1 MNNKANIN
9 RQKKKQIPRY
19 IIVSILIIVVL
30 LVVIPLTTIY
40 MLTKAYDDQIRNET
54 TKTSAFIRKTVR
66 SFIDGAYNLS
76 SELAT
81 NPAILTMN
89 GDILSPILTDCVNRN
104 DYMVLLYVTGMDG
117 MQVARSSG
125 QLGDRSGRFWFK
137 QMNETRQPFVSPS
150 YYSLTGNMP
159 CTSVFLPMYS
169 QRSFQSQNDSDE
181 MIGIFG
187 ADIDLKYLQQL
198 AEQFANPDSGLHS
211 FIIDGEGVVIAHP
224 DYNYLE
230 TLTNYKTLI
239 RTVSVTDEYGNKLLN
254 PDTSVVTME
263 EEFTVS
269 DSFSNMISSVMS
281 GNSGLDVVE
290 YNGKSYYMS
299 YEPINLPGF
308 SDSWS
313 VVTMQDRSIAMNAVS
328 RLIIQVIIIV
338 AIIIII
344 FTVLIYTL
352 FKTLRKTMTHLETA
366 NDRFKIMFDSN
377 PYINL
382 LFNSR
387 FEVIDCNSVALD
399 FMGFESK
406 EQMSAGF
413 AERVTK
419 SLPKIQP
426 DGRITTSLK
435 ERLLAAVEKGVEKFE
450 TALHLEDRERI
461 IDVEFKKISY
471 DDSFAIIANAHD
483 ITDIRRRE
491 LELKKARMEAEIAS
505 QSKSN
510 FLANM
515 SHEMRTPMNAI
526 IGMTAIGKKSESI
539 EEKNH
544 ALNKIGDASSHLLGV
559 INDVLD
565 MAKIEADKL
574 ELSPIEFCFE
584 RVLQKVLTVVN
595 FRVEEKEQRL
605 TVNIDKNIPR
615 FLIGDEQRLVQ
626 IITNLMSNAV
636 KFTPEGGHIS
646 LNAFLVSEN
655 EGNCELRIEVTDSG
669 IGISTE
675 QKERLFLAFE
685 QAEAGTSRQY
695 GGTGLGLTISKRIID
710 LMGGKIWVE
719 SDLGKGAKFIFTVKA
734 QRSDKVDENLDLFH
748 KNKGDNTNGGEFT
761 GKNLLVAEDVEIN
774 REILISLL
782 HDTGISI
789 DCAEN
794 GEEVLKMVETNP
806 DKYDIIFMDVQ
817 MPFMNGHEATR
828 RIRAFEASRHEK
840 SSTSFTTGET
850 RSNNRNLRRQIPI
863 IALTA
868 NVFKSDIEDCL
879 TAGMDDHLGKPLDI
893 DRVIEKLRVYLK

>member
-1 MNNKANIN
+1 MNNKKIN
-9 RQKKKQIPRY
+9 QQKKNQIPRFF
-19 IIVSILIIVVL
+19 IVSIFIIVIL

-40 MLTKAYDDQIRNET
+40 ILTKAYDDQIRNET

-66 SFIDGAYNLS
+66 SFVDGAYNLS

-81 NPAILTMN
+81 NPAILTMKN
-89 GDILSPILTDCVNRN
+89 DILSPILADCVNRN
-104 DYMVLLYVTGMDG
+104 DYMVLLYITGMDG
-117 MQVARSSG
+117 MQIARSSG

-137 QMNETRQPFVSPS
+137 QMKVTGQPFVSPS

-159 CTSVFLPMYS
+159 CTSIFLPMC
-169 QRSFQSQNDSDE
+169 QSNSDE

-187 ADIDLKYLQQL
+187 ADIDLIYLQQL
-198 AEQFANPDSGLHS
+198 AEQFANPESGLHS

-224 DYNYLE
+224 DYRYLE

-239 RTVSVTDEYGNKLLN
+239 RTVSVMDEHGNALLN

-269 DSFSNMISSVMS
+269 DSFSKMITSVMS

-290 YNGKSYYMS
+290 YNGTSYYMS
-299 YEPINLPGF
+299 YEPINLPGY

-313 VVTMQDRSIAMNAVS
+313 VVTMQNRSIAMSAVS
-328 RLIIQVIIIV
+328 RLIIQVTIIV
-338 AIIIII
+338 AAIIII
-344 FTVLIYTL
+344 FTALIYTL

-377 PYINL
+377 PYINI

-387 FEVIDCNSVALD
+387 FEVIDCNSVALN

-406 EQMSAGF
+406 EQISAGF
-413 AERVTK
+413 AQRVAR
-419 SLPKIQP
+419 SLPKVQS
-426 DGRITTSLK
+426 DGRITTSLI
-435 ERLLAAVEKGVEKFE
+435 ERLTAAVEKGVEKFE
-450 TALHLEDRERI
+450 TELHFEDRKRI
-461 IDVEFKKISY
+461 VDVEFKKISY

-491 LELKKARMEAEIAS
+491 LELKKARMDAEIAS

-526 IGMTAIGKKSESI
+526 IGMTAIGRKSKSI
-539 EEKNH
+539 VDKNH
-544 ALNKIGDASSHLLGV
+544 SLNKIGDASSHLLGV

-574 ELSPIEFCFE
+574 ELSPIEYSFE

-595 FRVEEKEQRL
+595 FRVEEKEQQL
-605 TVNIDKNIPR
+605 TVNVDKNIPR

-669 IGISTE
+669 IGISAE

-685 QAEAGTSRQY
+685 QADAGTSRQY
-695 GGTGLGLTISKRIID
+695 GGTGLGLTISKRIIE

-734 QRSDKVDENLDLFH
+734 RRSNNANENLGLFD
-748 KNKGDNTNGGEFT
+748 KDKEDNIIGGEFT
-761 GKNLLVAEDVEIN
+761 GKNLLVVEDVEIN

-782 HDTGISI
+782 HDTGLSI

-794 GEEVLKMVETNP
+794 GKEALKMVEANT
-806 DKYDIIFMDVQ
+806 DKYDIVFMDVQ
-817 MPFMNGHEATR
+817 MPVMNGHEATR
-828 RIRAFEASRHEK
+828 RIRAFEASQYKKDKR
-840 SSTSFTTGET
+840 
-850 RSNNRNLRRQIPI
+850 IPI

-879 TAGMDDHLGKPLDI
+879 AAGMNDHLGKPLDI
-893 DRVIEKLRVYLK
+893 DRVIEKLRQWCQTPSNGAHGGDRHQRK

>member
-230 TLTNYKTLI
+230 TLTNYKTLN

-299 YEPINLPGF
+299 YEP
-308 SDSWS
+308 
-313 VVTMQDRSIAMNAVS
+313 
-328 RLIIQVIIIV
+328 
-338 AIIIII
+338 
-344 FTVLIYTL
+344 
-352 FKTLRKTMTHLETA
+352 
-366 NDRFKIMFDSN
+366 
-377 PYINL
+377 
-382 LFNSR
+382 
-387 FEVIDCNSVALD
+387 
-399 FMGFESK
+399 
-406 EQMSAGF
+406 
-413 AERVTK
+413 
-419 SLPKIQP
+419 
-426 DGRITTSLK
+426 
-435 ERLLAAVEKGVEKFE
+435 
-450 TALHLEDRERI
+450 
-461 IDVEFKKISY
+461 
-471 DDSFAIIANAHD
+471 
-483 ITDIRRRE
+483 
-491 LELKKARMEAEIAS
+491 
-505 QSKSN
+505 
-510 FLANM
+510 
-515 SHEMRTPMNAI
+515 
-526 IGMTAIGKKSESI
+526 
-539 EEKNH
+539 
-544 ALNKIGDASSHLLGV
+544 
-559 INDVLD
+559 
-565 MAKIEADKL
+565 
-574 ELSPIEFCFE
+574 
-584 RVLQKVLTVVN
+584 
-595 FRVEEKEQRL
+595 
-605 TVNIDKNIPR
+605 
-615 FLIGDEQRLVQ
+615 
-626 IITNLMSNAV
+626 
-636 KFTPEGGHIS
+636 
-646 LNAFLVSEN
+646 
-655 EGNCELRIEVTDSG
+655 
-669 IGISTE
+669 
-675 QKERLFLAFE
+675 
-685 QAEAGTSRQY
+685 
-695 GGTGLGLTISKRIID
+695 
-710 LMGGKIWVE
+710 
-719 SDLGKGAKFIFTVKA
+719 
-734 QRSDKVDENLDLFH
+734 
-748 KNKGDNTNGGEFT
+748 
-761 GKNLLVAEDVEIN
+761 
-774 REILISLL
+774 
-782 HDTGISI
+782 
-789 DCAEN
+789 
-794 GEEVLKMVETNP
+794 
-806 DKYDIIFMDVQ
+806 
-817 MPFMNGHEATR
+817 
-828 RIRAFEASRHEK
+828 
-840 SSTSFTTGET
+840 
-850 RSNNRNLRRQIPI
+850 
-863 IALTA
+863 
-868 NVFKSDIEDCL
+868 
-879 TAGMDDHLGKPLDI
+879 
-893 DRVIEKLRVYLK
+893 